1 MLPALSACV
10 RPALYSW
17 GRYEDMIY
25 QMYLKPGEADP
36 VTQAAKLAEDIEKAG
51 AEGKPVPPGV
61 HAHLAYL
68 HYQQA
73 NLGSARQQIQIEK
86 TLFPESATFIDG
98 VLQRLDRNSD

>member
-36 VTQAAKLAEDIEKAG
+36 VTQAAKLTEDIEKAG
-51 AEGKPVPPGV
+51 AEGKLVPPGV

-68 HYQQA
+68 HYQQG
-73 NLGSARQQIQIEK
+73 NLGAARQESNTEK
-86 TLFPESATFIDG
+86 TPVPECAPFLDG
-98 VLQRLDRNSD
+98 VLAR